1 MNNISKYIIEKLKLD
16 KDSKLEK
23 EKAAKRPSEADY
35 YVCYLDKGPKT
46 YLHCKWL
53 GVYEK
58 NEKGRKEAE
67 ADADRYGF
75 GDNTPGWKRI
85 PGVKT
90 RSQIT
95 TVATN
100 KGVDEYQWY

>member
-1 MNNISKYIIEKLKLD
+1 MNNISEYIIEKLKLD

-23 EKAAKRPSEADY
+23 EKAPRKPSEADY

-53 GVYEK
+53 GVYPK
-58 NEKGRKEAE
+58 NDDGRKQAE
-67 ADADRYGF
+67 ADADKSNF
-75 GDNTPGWKRI
+75 GKNNPGWKRI

-90 RSQIT
+90 RSQVG
-95 TVATN
+95 TVASN
-100 KGVDEYQWY
+100 KKVDEYQWY